1 VDAVV
6 MLLDS
11 ALLPAG
17 ERNDALSE
25 LISEASGPTRVT
37 HSVPDEQINSA
48 TQFWAL
54 GPSHGLIRT
63 SGSGLRLTR
72 TPQEL
77 RSEGRPLFALSFQHR
92 GTSTYIE
99 GDGVVTHAA
108 GELYLKNVARPY
120 EYAGG
125 DDVDNASFLI
135 SHDDLGLSVSAAMEA
150 GRRMRTSPLY
160 RLMQGHMARLTDVA
174 AQLPDGDHAAELL
187 AASTLQLSRA
197 LLASTSQEDPHAR
210 DIIHHTQ
217 YDALLAYLR
226 DHIRNPALD
235 ARRIAHDNHVSIRQL
250 YKIWA
255 RSDQNLHEW
264 ILGERLDRAR
274 AELAAPA
281 SVNVTIEVVSRRWGF
296 SDPSHFSR
304 RFRAA
309 YGVSPREW
317 RIAQVE
323 ARRSD
328 EPQCDSDGG
337 SAR

>member
-1 VDAVV
+1 

-11 ALLPAG
+11 THLPRG
-17 ERNDALSE
+17 ERNDALSA

-63 SGSGLRLTR
+63 SGSGMRLTR

-92 GTSTYIE
+92 GTSTYIQR
-99 GDGVVTHAA
+99 DGVITHAA
-108 GELYLKNVARPY
+108 GELYLENVARPY
-120 EYAGG
+120 EYAG
-125 DDVDNASFLI
+125 DSDVDNASFLI
-135 SHDDLGLSVSAAMEA
+135 SHNDLGLSVPAAMEA

-160 RLMQGHMARLTDVA
+160 RLMQGHMARLTDIA
-174 AQLPDGDHAAELL
+174 AQLPEGDQAAELL
-187 AASTLQLSRA
+187 AASTLQLTRA
-197 LLASTSQEDPHAR
+197 LLASTDREDPRAR
-210 DIIHHTQ
+210 DAVHDTQ
-217 YDALLAYLR
+217 YDTLLAYVR
-226 DHIRNPALD
+226 QHIRDPSLD
-235 ARRIAHDNHVSIRQL
+235 ARRIARDNHVSIRQL

-255 RSDQNLHEW
+255 RSDLNLHEW
-264 ILGERLDRAR
+264 ILRERLDHAR

-281 SVNVTIEVVSRRWGF
+281 SVNVTIEVVARRWGF

-317 RIAQVE
+317 RMAQVE
-323 ARRSD
+323 SHRPG
-328 EPQCDSDGG
+328 EPPRDDDRG